1 MVDDENTNEIL
12 SWTGDG
18 KQFTIHQLNEFS
30 SKLLPKNFKH
40 SNFSSFVRQL
50 NSYVR
55 AILLLGRGLG
65 RGESG
70 GVGRGRGA
78 QRSPTHPFH
87 PNRCLA
93 PPRMSPATRRP
104 RPYLCPPPLNTK
116 TLNLLLYP
124 NGSGRF

>member
-1 MVDDENTNEIL
+1 MVEDDETKDIV

-55 AILLLGRGLG
+55 ACRVGLDG
-65 RGESG
+65 
-70 GVGRGRGA
+70 
-78 QRSPTHPFH
+78 
-87 PNRCLA
+87 
-93 PPRMSPATRRP
+93 
-104 RPYLCPPPLNTK
+104 CPKPL
-116 TLNLLLYP
+116 
-124 NGSGRF
+124 